1 MTFVKAKIALSK
13 LQSGEQLEVL
23 LLEGEAL
30 ENVPKSAVEQGY
42 KLISLNRYKENIHRV
57 VFEK

>member
-30 ENVPKSAVEQGY
+30 ENVPKSAVEQGF
-42 KLISLNRYKENIHRV
+42 KLISLNHYKDNIHRV